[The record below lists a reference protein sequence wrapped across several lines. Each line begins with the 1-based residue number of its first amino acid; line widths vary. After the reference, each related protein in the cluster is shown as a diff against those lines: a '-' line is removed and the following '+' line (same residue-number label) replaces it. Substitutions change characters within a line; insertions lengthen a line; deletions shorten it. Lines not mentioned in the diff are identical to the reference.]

1 MKMED
6 CPGCQVLAQVMRRA
20 ADSLSAGAGAV
31 IGTGIGTLAASR
43 TGNPALIQQ
52 GRVAGA
58 ALAPQIIERG
68 ALAIRDKVKRR
79 QTKSQKSRS
88 KRMSKAMKK
97 ANSKGRLKNGN
108 YRKGWDAKRI
118 MREAHRL
125 CK

>member
-20 ADSLSAGAGAV
+20 ADALAGGAGAV
-31 IGTGIGTLAASR
+31 VGGALGTAAAAR
-43 TGNPALIQQ
+43 TGNMALIPQ
-52 GRVAGA
+52 GRIAGA
-58 ALAPQIIERG
+58 TLAPELIERG
-68 ALAIRDKVKRR
+68 ALAIRDKVKRK